1 MSSTG
6 SMNWRI
12 PRRRTKVS
20 TDILSEAWSEKTR
33 DPDRPDPDI
42 KRSITIRI
50 DPDIIDFFK
59 KDGSRWQTRMNDA
72 LREWMIAKT
81 SVLE

>member
-1 MSSTG
+1 MP
-6 SMNWRI
+6 WRI
-12 PRRRTKVS
+12 PRRTKVS
-20 TDILSEAWSEKTR
+20 TDPVTSYLDGSYLMDEWQRKTG
-33 DPDRPDPDI
+33 DPDI